1 MDLMLFLI
9 GFVGFTVFLVMLIV
23 NVIKKKEKRNALI
36 GLAVCFV
43 MMIVGLAMPTS
54 GDSTDVAEEPEN
66 IEETAAETVPEETK
80 EIEEESQK
88 VDEQEDIEKLR
99 ETYKSEVKPWYDQIV
114 KEYDDSWESL
124 WQGTFDGI
132 SNNSIGVS
140 EAQENLNEL
149 RDNRL
154 EPLKNQINSF
164 TIPDNFDET
173 EKEEIENFKENMIL
187 ATDARV
193 SAVTEVLSALDGT
206 IELDTDI
213 IQETIE
219 RGDGYMLEG
228 ITSIVG
234 LEQKLGLLEEE
245 K

>member
-1 MDLMLFLI
+1 MDLTLFLI

-23 NVIKKKEKRNALI
+23 NVIKKKEKRNVLI

-54 GDSTDVAEEPEN
+54 SDSTDVAEEPEN
-66 IEETAAETVPEETK
+66 IEETVPEETK
-80 EIEEESQK
+80 EIEEES
-88 VDEQEDIEKLR
+88 QEDIEKLR

-124 WQGTFDGI
+124 WQGTFNGI
-132 SNNSIGVS
+132 SNNSIGIS

-173 EKEEIENFKENMIL
+173 EKEKIENFKENMIL
-187 ATDARV
+187 ATDARIN
-193 SAVTEVLSALDGT
+193 AVTEVLSMLDGT

-228 ITSIVG
+228 ITSMVE
-234 LEQKLGLLEEE
+234 LEQKLGLLE
-245 K
+245 

>member
-9 GFVGFTVFLVMLIV
+9 GFVGFTVFLVMLVV

-43 MMIVGLAMPTS
+43 MIIVGLAIPTS
-54 GDSTDVAEEPEN
+54 GDSTDAAEEPEN
-66 IEETAAETVPEETK
+66 IEETVPEETK
-80 EIEEESQK
+80 EIE
-88 VDEQEDIEKLR
+88 EDIEKLR
-99 ETYKSEVKPWYDQIV
+99 ETYKSEVKPWYNQIV

-124 WQGTFDGI
+124 WRGTFDGI
-132 SNNSIGVS
+132 SNNSIGIS
-140 EAQENLNEL
+140 EAQENLKEL

-154 EPLKNQINSF
+154 ELLKNQINSF

-187 ATDARV
+187 AIDARV

-219 RGDGYMLEG
+219 RGDRYMLEG
-228 ITSIVG
+228 ITSMVG

>member
-1 MDLMLFLI
+1 MDLALFLI

-23 NVIKKKEKRNALI
+23 NVIKKKEKRNVLI

-54 GDSTDVAEEPEN
+54 SDSTDVAEEPEN
-66 IEETAAETVPEETK
+66 IEETVPEETK
-80 EIEEESQK
+80 EIEEES
-88 VDEQEDIEKLR
+88 QEDIEKLR

-124 WQGTFDGI
+124 WRGTFNGI
-132 SNNSIGVS
+132 SNNSIGIS

-173 EKEEIENFKENMIL
+173 EKEKIENFKENMIL
-187 ATDARV
+187 ATDARIN
-193 SAVTEVLSALDGT
+193 AVTEVLLMLDGT

-228 ITSIVG
+228 ITSMVE

>member
-1 MDLMLFLI
+1 MDLTLFLI

-66 IEETAAETVPEETK
+66 IEETVPEETK
-80 EIEEESQK
+80 EIEEES
-88 VDEQEDIEKLR
+88 QEDIEKLR
-99 ETYKSEVKPWYDQIV
+99 ETYKSEVKPWYDQII

-132 SNNSIGVS
+132 SNNSIGIS

-193 SAVTEVLSALDGT
+193 SAVTEVLLALDGT

-228 ITSIVG
+228 IASMVE